1 MYHCLRSW
9 AIYMKKTTGKATNK
23 PANVAARLRFLPTVT
38 RKINVKSNKRREREE
53 TKGKAV
59 IVNRRRSGQSVTVS
73 DFGSNGPRF
82 ESGRGRC
89 VESLDKALYSHCHV
103 VPRRSLHMS
112 LASISYLAILVKY
125 ILAKKKKVPY
135 ATDSMDRWKQKERHH
150 VCLCVY
156 HALFAIT
163 QKGTHNFPATI
174 SPCPP
179 RSAPSL
185 DPTHPPL

>member
-1 MYHCLRSW
+1 MLLLTILPTFPKSLSLSLTVNHVVLASSLLSLLTLMAFSSCLMYHCLRSW

-103 VPRRSLHMS
+103 VLRRSLH
-112 LASISYLAILVKY
+112 ISFY
-125 ILAKKKKVPY
+125 
-135 ATDSMDRWKQKERHH
+135 
-150 VCLCVY
+150 
-156 HALFAIT
+156 
-163 QKGTHNFPATI
+163 
-174 SPCPP
+174 
-179 RSAPSL
+179 
-185 DPTHPPL
+185 